1 MLDATMATSEYIDD
15 LFAEAFA
22 CFEQGLCYDEIDDS
36 DNAIA
41 IYERGLKLV
50 KEAENAKN
58 VKKSELY
65 KNIIKIRKKVE
76 MRIEEL
82 KLERSKITTKKTT
95 TISQDE
101 KSIDNQ
107 KDNIVKVELRQQ
119 LESISEGEAELIF
132 FIPDG
137 VQLFIIEGDETSV
150 PTYPCPLEIFRFN
163 TQTKS
168 STSIQAEA
176 FMQVGPWVYPLI

>member
-1 MLDATMATSEYIDD
+1 LDATMATSEYIDD

-76 MRIEEL
+76 MRIKEL
-82 KLERSKITTKKTT
+82 KLERSKITTKKATT
-95 TISQDE
+95 SQDE

-119 LESISEGEAELIF
+119 LESMS
-132 FIPDG
+132 
-137 VQLFIIEGDETSV
+137 
-150 PTYPCPLEIFRFN
+150 
-163 TQTKS
+163 
-168 STSIQAEA
+168 
-176 FMQVGPWVYPLI
+176 